1 MNLPGRK
8 FWISVLLAFGGM
20 LSQQA
25 QGQTISNDSPFLPKS
40 GSTTTVTENS
50 PIELR
55 GIMAIPGGALFG
67 LFDPVKKLG
76 GWVKLKEAGR
86 EFTVLSHDAASDA
99 VTVEYQGRV
108 LSLALKASKIES
120 MAALPMLAQRPMT
133 GPQGAAVSAPSID
146 ESKRLEAV
154 AAEVARRRQQRQA
167 AMQQA
172 PQVPQMP
179 ALPPQPVPAPPRR

>member
-1 MNLPGRK
+1 MKAHGRK

-20 LSQQA
+20 LSQYA
-25 QGQTISNDSPFLPKS
+25 QGQTISTDSPFLPKS

-50 PIELR
+50 QIELR

-86 EFTVLSHDAASDA
+86 EFTVLTHDAANDA

-108 LSLALKASKIES
+108 VTLALKASKIES
-120 MAALPMLAQRPMT
+120 MAAMPMVAQRPMT
-133 GPQGAAVSAPSID
+133 GPQGAVGAPSID

-172 PQVPQMP
+172 PQVP
-179 ALPPQPVPAPPRR
+179 APQQQPIPAPTRR